1 MGPTGHAADEGGH
14 ATLARDGTNEG
25 RPVNREP
32 RILMVEHLDATGS
45 SASDLR
51 QRAQLI
57 KGLGAEVRMM
67 ALTTETADHDLQ
79 HGTTERR
86 LQGIER
92 LDEERG
98 GDVVRRAATQWRA
111 DAVVWVSAT
120 PGGGDAARWLGTRM
134 DAWWWP
140 SGWSATRGT
149 GTLPAL
155 VPGLTPG
162 GAFVM
167 EAERSRGPRLSLW
180 DGPYAL
186 VASPLRAADL
196 AAVIDGFARAEDQRD
211 EVDLVVLDDPDP
223 EFEALARTA
232 GIVQRV
238 HFVGRA
244 TREAEGAWFKH
255 ARIVFVGLE
264 QPLSTGLVVR
274 AMATGCPVLAVGAP
288 AEPVREFLRQV
299 GATWGR
305 EGLARLGWDTVAAAL
320 HRTPE
325 VEHAIARGRAFV
337 ESADGA
343 RLAIRIAPWLERI
356 GAQRQ
361 RAA

>member
-1 MGPTGHAADEGGH
+1 MTPQ
-14 ATLARDGTNEG
+14 
-25 RPVNREP
+25 P

-51 QRAQLI
+51 QRAQIL

-67 ALTTETADHDLQ
+67 ALTTETADFDLQ
-79 HGTTERR
+79 HGTTERG

-92 LDEERG
+92 LHEERG
-98 GDVVRRAATQWRA
+98 GDVVRRAAAQWRA

-120 PGGGDAARWLGTRM
+120 PGAGDAARWLGPRM

-140 SGWSATRGT
+140 SGWSAARGT

-155 VPGLTPG
+155 APGLTPG
-162 GAFVM
+162 EAFVM
-167 EAERSRGPRLSLW
+167 ESERPRGPRLSLW

-186 VASPLRAADL
+186 VASPLRATDL

-223 EFEALARTA
+223 EFESLVRTA

-264 QPLSTGLVVR
+264 RPLSAGLVVR
-274 AMATGCPVLAVGAP
+274 ALAAGCPVLPVGAP
-288 AEPVREFLRQV
+288 TTPVAAFLREH
-299 GATWGR
+299 GAAWGR
-305 EGLARLGWDTVAAAL
+305 EGLSRLGWDTVAAAL
-320 HRTPE
+320 HRTPA
-325 VEHAIARGRAFV
+325 VETAIARGRAFAEAANGV
-337 ESADGA
+337 HLVNRLSPWFESLSP
-343 RLAIRIAPWLERI
+343 RER
-356 GAQRQ
+356 